1 MTSTN
6 MDEIEKLNKDIFT
19 KQQKIIQINNV
30 INNNELKYEN
40 NIMEKQKKTDRII
53 SIIGE
58 MTLRRDDHLINHV
71 IHIYKQIL
79 VINMD
84 IKEHAKQKKILIDHL
99 HTLQKEL
106 EYLNIVLNYKIQ

>member
-6 MDEIEKLNKDIFT
+6 LDEIDKLNKDIFT
-19 KQQKIIQINNV
+19 KQEKIIQINTV
-30 INNNELKYEN
+30 INNNELIYEK
-40 NIMEKQKKTDRII
+40 NILEKQKKTDRIM

-79 VINMD
+79 VINMK
-84 IKEHAKQKKILIDHL
+84 IKEHTKQKKILTDHL
-99 HTLQKEL
+99 HILQKEL

>member
-6 MDEIEKLNKDIFT
+6 LDEIDKLNKDIFT
-19 KQQKIIQINNV
+19 KQEKIIQINTV
-30 INNNELKYEN
+30 INNNELIYEK
-40 NIMEKQKKTDRII
+40 NILEKQKKTDRIM

-79 VINMD
+79 VINMK
-84 IKEHAKQKKILIDHL
+84 IKEHTKQKKIFTDHL